1 MNKWISFAAS
11 AVLVGTLSG
20 CNSDNDT
27 EAAAQPL
34 DVRFASIEA
43 PATMGEKNALQVTD
57 EVIVNGE
64 AQNISYTKLMATG
77 EENNGEI
84 YGLLKDKNDIPLTME
99 DGSPYICNG
108 TSNPDGSG
116 SGLDYFSIL
125 QKNGKLYMVSQFECQ
140 IGAYYMSELEQD
152 AKTGALRVKPGTMRF
167 ISQKEYFGGF
177 VHCAGMKTPWETHLG
192 SEEYPSD
199 AKLLQEDGTLDPYY
213 GFVEEYWGD
222 LKLSN
227 PYYYGWTPE
236 VSIDSN
242 GNPHY
247 TKHYVL
253 GRLSHELSYVMPD
266 RKTVYMSDDGTN
278 VGLFMFVADK
288 AEELNAGTIYAAKW
302 TQTGTANGGSADI
315 SWIALG
321 HATDAEIR
329 NMLDPDN
336 NVGTNDGIRFD
347 DIMEIAEAN
356 GDGSCSAGYSS
367 INTSAYHECIRV
379 KPGMEKA
386 AAFFETRRYAAMKGA
401 TTEFRKEEGITF
413 DAANNRLYVAMSEVA
428 YGMEDFAKKDT
439 AKTTYDEGGEN
450 HIRLP
455 YNPCGTVYALDVDSN
470 YRATNMYGVIS
481 GTPIE
486 EDAAG
491 NSCHLDGISNPD
503 NVTFLPN
510 SNTLVIGEDTSSHVN
525 NVVWAYDVERKALQ
539 RVLTTPLGAE
549 TTSPFWYNDVNGYGY
564 LTVVTQH
571 PSESSEELGESSA
584 GVIGAFKGLK

>member
-1 MNKWISFAAS
+1 MNKWLSIAAA
-11 AVLVGTLSG
+11 AVLVGSLTG
-20 CNSDNDT
+20 CDNASNDA
-27 EAAAQPL
+27 EEKAV
-34 DVRFASIEA
+34 DVSFTSI
-43 PATMGEKNALQVTD
+43 ATPVTTSEKQALQVSD
-57 EVIVNGE
+57 EVIINGE
-64 AQNISYTKLMATG
+64 VHPIGYTKLMATG
-77 EENNGEI
+77 DANNGEI
-84 YGLLKDKNDIPLTME
+84 YGLLKDKDDHVLTME

-152 AKTGALRVKPGTMRF
+152 AETGALSVKLDTLKF
-167 ISQKEYFGGF
+167 ISEKEEFGGF

-199 AKLLQEDGTLDPYY
+199 AKLLKEDGTLDPYY
-213 GFVEEYWGD
+213 NFLEDYWGD

-236 VSIDSN
+236 VSIDMN
-242 GNPHY
+242 GNAVY
-247 TKHYVL
+247 TKHYAL
-253 GRLSHELSYVMPD
+253 GRMSHELSYVMPD

-288 AEELNAGTIYAAKW
+288 AEDLSAGTLYAAKW
-302 TQTGTANGGSADI
+302 TQTGTENGGSADI
-315 SWIALG
+315 SWIELG
-321 HATDAEIR
+321 HATDSEIR
-329 NMLDPDN
+329 TMLDPDGD
-336 NVGTNDGIRFD
+336 VGTNDGITFN
-347 DIMEIAEAN
+347 DIMELAEAN
-356 GDGSCSAGYSS
+356 EDGSCPAGYSS
-367 INTSAYHECIRV
+367 INTSAYHECIKV
-379 KPGMEKA
+379 KPGKEQA
-386 AAFFETRRYAAMKGA
+386 AAFLETRRYAAINGA

-413 DAANNRLYVAMSEVA
+413 DAANNKLYVAMSAVA
-428 YGMEDFAKKDT
+428 YGMEDNAKKGSENT
-439 AKTTYDEGGEN
+439 KYDEGGN
-450 HIRLP
+450 NDIQLP

-470 YRATNMYGVIS
+470 YRATNMYGVVS

-486 EDAAG
+486 EDANG
-491 NSCHLDGISNPD
+491 NTCALDGISNPD

-510 SNTLVIGEDTSSHVN
+510 SNILVIGEDTGAHEN
-525 NVVWAYDVERKALQ
+525 NIVWAYDVDTHALQ
-539 RVLTTPLGAE
+539 RILATPLGAE

-571 PSESSEELGESSA
+571 PDEASEDEGQSSA